1 MELWTFLNPILKIFF
16 YVSVVGTAGTA
27 LFIFHFRKLMEKENI
42 LFCNKVMLTSSGL
55 GIFVCIFYFFSI
67 AGNFGGDIMSAFNFE
82 LLKLASN
89 TTVGQVAILTI
100 IAHTLVC
107 CTIFT
112 VNKVGRIILII
123 CTIGIV
129 ISFAMVGHSSTNGY
143 LAQLLLLIH
152 LTCISYWLGS
162 FIPLR
167 QLCKYS
173 NYKVVSDVAHKF
185 GVYAVSY
192 VGLLVLSGIF
202 YSYILLGDIRNIFST
217 SYGVILLIKFIS
229 VNLLLLIGAL
239 NKFRYVPM
247 IETHPEKGVGKLYSS
262 INYEIMLTIF
272 VLILT
277 SLLTTSFM
285 LPMYNSTMYN

>member
-1 MELWTFLNPILKIFF
+1 MKVGIIGSGGREHAICSSLNSSKKISKIFCF
-16 YVSVVGTAGTA
+16 PGNAGTA
-27 LFIFHFRKLMEKENI
+27 EIAENI
-42 LFCNKVMLTSSGL
+42 NLDL
-55 GIFVCIFYFFSI
+55 
-67 AGNFGGDIMSAFNFE
+67 DNFE

-100 IAHTLVC
+100 MAHTLIC

-112 VNKVGRIILII
+112 VNKVGRIVLIV
-123 CTIGIV
+123 CNIGIV

-173 NYKVVSDVAHKF
+173 NYKVVSNVAHKF

-217 SYGVILLIKFIS
+217 SYGIILLIKFIS

-239 NKFRYVPM
+239 NKFRYVYY
-247 IETHPEKGVGKLYSS
+247 IFKHIYIYLY
-262 INYEIMLTIF
+262 T
-272 VLILT
+272 LI
-277 SLLTTSFM
+277 
-285 LPMYNSTMYN
+285 Y

>member
-1 MELWTFLNPILKIFF
+1 
-16 YVSVVGTAGTA
+16 
-27 LFIFHFRKLMEKENI
+27 
-42 LFCNKVMLTSSGL
+42 
-55 GIFVCIFYFFSI
+55 
-67 AGNFGGDIMSAFNFE
+67 
-82 LLKLASN
+82 
-89 TTVGQVAILTI
+89 
-100 IAHTLVC
+100 
-107 CTIFT
+107 
-112 VNKVGRIILII
+112 
-123 CTIGIV
+123 
-129 ISFAMVGHSSTNGY
+129 MVGHSSTNGY

-217 SYGVILLIKFIS
+217 SYGIILLIKFIS

-247 IETHPEKGVGKLYSS
+247 IETHPEKGIGKLYSS
-262 INYEIMLTIF
+262 INFEIILTIF